1 MSDGRVPSAAPASL
15 RHLAATLAALAITAG
30 AASVW
35 AQAVPAPA
43 AAQAPAPA
51 KAATKSAARGQALP
65 KPSSPRQMTEELVP
79 MLQRQKTP
87 WQLFAGYEQ
96 AFTEFADQEK
106 ALAPANNPNDLHA
119 KRAEQ
124 LRALAALLAGMGQ
137 QAKAQDDI
145 KHGSSTVPPEKRQSA
160 FTDAGKELARLLAE
174 FVRQAAALP
183 QGSAAARP

>member
-1 MSDGRVPSAAPASL
+1 MSDGRVPHSGPAP
-15 RHLAATLAALAITAG
+15 RRRFAATLAALAITAG

-35 AQAVPAPA
+35 AQPAPA
-43 AAQAPAPA
+43 AAAPLTPAPA
-51 KAATKSAARGQALP
+51 NANARNAARGQALP
-65 KPSSPRQMTEELVP
+65 KPSSPRQMAEEIIP

-96 AFTEFADQEK
+96 AFSDFAAQEK

-124 LRALAALLAGMGQ
+124 LRAMAALLASMGQ
-137 QAKAQDDI
+137 QAKTQDDI

-183 QGSAAARP
+183 QVSAAARP